1 MEKRLNYC
9 KGVVIAHGKSEL
21 LLAEHIKSN
30 LHLPIEIYSLKNGKI
45 SIQIDSIMNILNNNI
60 FKNKTLLKKNYIIEE
75 EKSKLKNFFIMPI
88 MDLDD
93 TTQDNIEKYKSGEMF
108 KKHWLSQYII
118 PIWNEI
124 NLDYVLY
131 DLKLISKIPNNREKG
146 KIYEE
151 IFPVNRGETDLDQ
164 VKKLLELFEKSKKT
178 NLNIFIKKCIDRL

>member
-1 MEKRLNYC
+1 
-9 KGVVIAHGKSEL
+9 
-21 LLAEHIKSN
+21 
-30 LHLPIEIYSLKNGKI
+30 
-45 SIQIDSIMNILNNNI
+45 
-60 FKNKTLLKKNYIIEE
+60 
-75 EKSKLKNFFIMPI
+75 MPI

-178 NLNIFIKKCIDRL
+178 NMNIFIKKCIDSL